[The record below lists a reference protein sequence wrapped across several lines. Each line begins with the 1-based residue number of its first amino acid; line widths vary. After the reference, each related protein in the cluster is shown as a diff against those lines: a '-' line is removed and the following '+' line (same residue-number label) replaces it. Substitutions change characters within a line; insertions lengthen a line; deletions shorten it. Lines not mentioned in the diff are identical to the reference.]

1 MSCGRSAWG
10 CRVRICMG
18 LDMCVS
24 IIQGVDADNSIND
37 SWSELLELPKDPK
50 MLHSV
55 KDVRS
60 PTLW

>member
-1 MSCGRSAWG
+1 
-10 CRVRICMG
+10 MG

>member
-1 MSCGRSAWG
+1 
-10 CRVRICMG
+10 MG

-50 MLHSV
+50 MLHRV